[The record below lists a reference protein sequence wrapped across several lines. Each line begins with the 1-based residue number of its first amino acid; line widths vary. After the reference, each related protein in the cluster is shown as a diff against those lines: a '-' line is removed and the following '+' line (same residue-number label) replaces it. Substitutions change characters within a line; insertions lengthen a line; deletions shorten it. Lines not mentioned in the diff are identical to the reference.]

1 MERLD
6 FFFSILTQI
15 IFGCGR
21 IDELSKKI
29 RDLGGSNVFV
39 VTDKGITSSGIIDS
53 IKDNLEKNGIAF
65 TIFDEVEP
73 NPLDSTIEKGKD
85 IALREGC
92 DIVVG
97 IGGGSSMDSAKAI
110 AMRVRNQ
117 EGSLLD
123 YVGIDKVKNPPIPII
138 AVPTTSG
145 TASELTI
152 FSVLTNSKDMTK
164 ISIGSELLTPRVAI
178 CDPLLTV
185 SMPPG
190 ITASTGMDALTHAIE
205 SYVNTLAT
213 PITKALAL
221 ESIKIIARDLRR
233 AVSRGDDISART
245 DMLLAS
251 LMAGMSFRHTRLGIA
266 HALAMPLGSWDIRLP
281 HGLANALV
289 LPYVMEFNLPGNL
302 EGFKEIAL
310 AMGESPSSTLR
321 ETALKSVKAV
331 KELICDI
338 GLPRSLREV
347 GVRREDFDRIA
358 EEAMKSGNLTVN
370 PRFCRKEDLLRIL
383 EASYE
388 GV

>member
-1 MERLD
+1 MRDLN
-6 FFFSILTQI
+6 FLFSIPTQV

-21 IDELSKKI
+21 IEELSKKV
-29 RDLGGSNVFV
+29 RELGGSNVLI
-39 VTDKGITSSGIIDS
+39 VTDKGIVNSGILDV
-53 IKDNLEKNGIAF
+53 IKDNLEKANITF
-65 TIFDEVEP
+65 TMFDEVEP
-73 NPLDSTIEKGKD
+73 NPLDSTIERGKD
-85 IALREGC
+85 IVIKEGC

-110 AMRVRNQ
+110 AMRAKNQ

-185 SMPPG
+185 SMPPS
-190 ITASTGMDALTHAIE
+190 ITATTGMDALTHAIE

-213 PITKALAL
+213 PVTKALAL
-221 ESIKIIARDLRR
+221 ESIKIIAKDLRR

-245 DMLLAS
+245 NMLLAS

-302 EGFKEIAL
+302 EGYKEIAL
-310 AMGESPSSTLR
+310 AMGESPGPTLR
-321 ETALKSVKAV
+321 ETAIKAVKAV
-331 KELICDI
+331 KELIYDI
-338 GLPRSLREV
+338 GIPRGLKEV
-347 GVRREDFDRIA
+347 GVKREDFDRIA
-358 EEAMKSGNLTVN
+358 EEAMKSGNLAVN

>member
-1 MERLD
+1 MEELS
-6 FFFSILTQI
+6 FTFSIPTQI

-21 IDELSKKI
+21 IEELSKKI
-29 RDLGGSNVFV
+29 NELQCSNVLI
-39 VTDKGITSSGIIDS
+39 VTDKGITSSGILDS
-53 IKDNLEKNGIAF
+53 VKDNLEKSGINF

-73 NPLDSTIEKGKD
+73 NPLDSTVERGKD
-85 IALREGC
+85 MALREGC

-110 AMRVRNQ
+110 AMRVKNQ

-152 FSVLTNSKDMTK
+152 FSVLTNSRDMTK
-164 ISIGSELLTPRVAI
+164 ISIGSELLTPKIAL

-185 SMPPG
+185 SMPPY
-190 ITASTGMDALTHAIE
+190 ITATTGMDALTHAIE

-213 PITKALAL
+213 PVTKALAL
-221 ESIKIIARDLRR
+221 ESIKIITKDLRR

-245 DMLLAS
+245 NMLLAS
-251 LMAGMSFRHTRLGIA
+251 LMAGISFRHTRLGIA
-266 HALAMPLGSWDIRLP
+266 HALAMPLGSWNIRLP
-281 HGLANALV
+281 HGLANAIV

-302 EGFKEIAL
+302 EGYKEIAL

-321 ETALKSVKAV
+321 ETALKAVKAV
-331 KELICDI
+331 KDLIHDI
-338 GLPRSLREV
+338 GLPGRLKDV
-347 GVRREDFDRIA
+347 GVRREDLDKIA
-358 EEAMKSGNLTVN
+358 VEAMKSGNLAVN